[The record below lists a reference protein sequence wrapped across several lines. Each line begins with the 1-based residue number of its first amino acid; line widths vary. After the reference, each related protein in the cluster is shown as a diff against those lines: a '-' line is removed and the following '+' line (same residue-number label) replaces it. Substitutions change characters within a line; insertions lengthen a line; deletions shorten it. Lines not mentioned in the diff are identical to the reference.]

1 MHLKQPRAGDAWFVA
16 RLDEIF
22 HHLGKKR
29 NIAQPR
35 AGEAPLA
42 QVVMR
47 LTLYLAGGDEGQQ
60 EQNCSYGDVPKS
72 QVRVILKQ

>member
-1 MHLKQPRAGDAWFVA
+1 MLAHL
-16 RLDEIF
+16 
-22 HHLGKKR
+22 KR

-35 AGEAPLA
+35 AGDAPFA
-42 QVVMR
+42 QVVKR
-47 LTLYLAGGDEGQQ
+47 LTLYLASGDEGQQ